1 MVEKHGLTEEQ
12 IQKLSEAFAKAFQPA
27 IESIENFKEA
37 LTGAVRPPKN
47 LFADEQLQEQIKIT
61 IDECEKA
68 TDKIVENGWFVAS
81 SYSLDFDDII
91 KIQNYSHN
99 ELNDFFLKYY
109 TENNEEKIEVLLK
122 SLQAHISNSSADKR
136 LMNLLEECIICYNNE
151 IYKVAIIS
159 LFSLIEGLICELFL
173 KVEVERIVKK
183 IFFKAMRDSINERN
197 FMLGFVYLSVYKYL
211 RKAFKDA
218 DFNGPEPKVVLNRNW
233 MLHGKS
239 DYDINKL
246 DIVKMLSIVDTILDL
261 A

>member
-91 KIQNYSHN
+91 KLQNYSHN

-136 LMNLLEECIICYNNE
+136 LMNLLEECIVCYKNGL
-151 IYKVAIIS
+151 YKVSIIS
-159 LFSLIEGLICELFL
+159 LFSLIEGLVCELFL
-173 KVEVERIVKK
+173 EAKTKTTKK
-183 IFFKAMRDSINERN
+183 KTYLEAMEKSIKEED
-197 FMLGFVYLSVYKYL
+197 FTLGFVYLSVQKYL
-211 RKAFKDA
+211 DKVLDYA
-218 DFNGPEPKVVLNRNW
+218 DFSASEPKVILNRHW
-233 MLHGKS
+233 MVHGHS
-239 DYDINKL
+239 EYDIHKL
-246 DIVKMLSIVDTILDL
+246 DIIKMFSIINTILDL